1 MNKVK
6 DFFRNNKSMLALVG
20 LIFFYTLVELG
31 EIDWSLNWIKDIEVW
46 INEFIMAIFAYQ
58 LSNILLRKIRI
69 PMIREI
75 LSFTIALFVS
85 NSLGFEYSYIESQ
98 NTKQWIFFF
107 IRIIITVVLFS
118 LLIFLSFKRGKING
132 EIELHMMAKQYKEMV
147 HNMPTKEKS
156 QIYNCYYLIKKHREK
171 IELIESLGG
180 VEAIENF
187 VKVDKE
193 MKKHKNDEA

>member
-1 MNKVK
+1 MNKLK
-6 DFFRNNKSMLALVG
+6 DFFRNNKSILALVG

-85 NSLGFEYSYIESQ
+85 NSLVFEYSYIESQ
-98 NTKQWIFFF
+98 NTKQWVFFF
-107 IRIIITVVLFS
+107 VRIIITVVLFS

-132 EIELHMMAKQYKEMV
+132 EIELHRMAKQYKEMV

-180 VEAIENF
+180 MEAIEEF

-193 MKKHKNDEA
+193 MKKHKNDET